1 MSSKQI
7 KTRRV
12 GRAPTPTSRE
22 LFLATLGAL
31 SLTRKATLAGV
42 EQAGNLGKQFQAQA
56 GEAIDEAVNAVNQGL
71 ADARERAQAA
81 RERIEA
87 LAAEALKEGED
98 LARRIRSQA
107 EQRFQP
113 LLVKAGLAKPA
124 PASRPKARKPGASKP
139 ARKAAPRRAA

>member
-12 GRAPTPTSRE
+12 GRAPNPTSRE
-22 LFLATLGAL
+22 LFLAALGAM
-31 SLTRKATLAGV
+31 SLTHKATLAGV

-56 GEAIDEAVNAVNQGL
+56 GEAIDDALNAVNQGL
-71 ADARERAQAA
+71 ADARERVQAA

-107 EQRFQP
+107 EQGLQP
-113 LLVKAGLAKPA
+113 LLVKVGLAKPA
-124 PASRPKARKPGASKP
+124 PARKPAAHKT
-139 ARKAAPRRAA
+139 ARRPAPRRRAAKAA